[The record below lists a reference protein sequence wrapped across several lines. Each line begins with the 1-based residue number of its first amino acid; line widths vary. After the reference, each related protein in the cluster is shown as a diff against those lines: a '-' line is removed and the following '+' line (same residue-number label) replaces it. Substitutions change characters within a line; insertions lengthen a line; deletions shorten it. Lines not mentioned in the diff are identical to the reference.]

1 MIVRT
6 KDELREV
13 VRARRREL
21 GLSQEDLA
29 DVIGAHRAFVSQF
42 ERGRTDARL
51 DLVLKLLH
59 ALGLDVDLRAREQ

>member
-6 KDELREV
+6 ADELREV

-21 GLSQEDLA
+21 GLSQEELA

-42 ERGRTDARL
+42 ERGRTAARF

-59 ALGLDVDLRAREQ
+59 ALGLDVDLKPRGQ